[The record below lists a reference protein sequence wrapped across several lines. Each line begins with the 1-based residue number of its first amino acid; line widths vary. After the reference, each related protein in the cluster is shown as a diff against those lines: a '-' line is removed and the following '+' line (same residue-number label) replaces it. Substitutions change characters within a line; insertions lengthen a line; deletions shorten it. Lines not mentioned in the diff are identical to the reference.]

1 MLCWRPKGKI
11 AGILDIKHDARDLV
25 PSAKDTHTEPS
36 VISTLPFSC

>member
-25 PSAKDTHTEPS
+25 PSAKDTEPS
-36 VISTLPFSC
+36 VFLTLPFSY